1 IPLGSVGVWAEMV
14 ASGRVVASD
23 IAAEDGSYNL
33 EGLPPGEYRLLAESR
48 NANGS
53 LSEVSAA
60 QNGTT
65 GSQRRFR
72 SFELANQVVVRPD
85 TVKTVNYN
93 LVPPQ
98 NSQPALNPRV
108 IGINGELSNTTV
120 PLETGKRAKIYLGGE
135 GIDQVP
141 GTSVS
146 VTSPFFVV
154 APASLAR
161 EQFATPFSVTSFDV
175 TVAASRLFRD
185 FSIRVPSNS
194 GETACSAGC
203 ISVA

>member
-1 IPLGSVGVWAEMV
+1 MPLGTVSIWAEMV
-14 ASGRVVASD
+14 ASGRVVGSD
-23 IAAEDGSYNL
+23 LAAEDGSYNL

-120 PLETGKRAKIYLGGE
+120 PLETGKRTKIYLGGE

-141 GTSVS
+141 GTSIS

-154 APASLAR
+154 DPASIAR
-161 EQFATPFSVTSFDV
+161 EQFATAFPVISFDV
-175 TVAASRLFRD
+175 KVAANAPFGD
-185 FSIRVPSNS
+185 Y
-194 GETACSAGC
+194 
-203 ISVA
+203 SVR